1 MLDST
6 LTITS
11 FLIYILVSLGLGL
24 LIAVSY
30 MIRNRS
36 GRSFTATLILLPAVV
51 CVVIMM
57 VNGSIGAGV
66 AVAGTFGLV
75 RFRSAPG
82 SAKEIAAV
90 FLAMATGIICGMG
103 YFKYALCFTVVIC
116 LTMVIIDLSG
126 LGESKDSKELLISI
140 PEDLDYDGVF
150 DDIFDGFTSKRK
162 LIMVKTSD
170 MGSLFRLKYEITM
183 KNGKSEKDFIDKL
196 RTRNGNLPI
205 TICLASKADTST
217 AL

>member
-1 MLDST
+1 MLNST

-57 VNGSIGAGV
+57 VNGSIGTGV

-103 YFKYALCFTVVIC
+103 YFIYALCFTVVIC

-170 MGSLFRLKYEITM
+170 MGSLFRLKYEVTM

-205 TICLASKADTST
+205 TICLASRADTST